1 MLDASIKRAIKV
13 MPSESVTLSGKLGEI
28 KSKDLFISS
37 ELDKPLE
44 IKPGKFT
51 LKGKVNYRLEVIKAE
66 KEYKISF
73 RNNPDVAGNFRGYL
87 KLSTNYRENNE
98 IIIRINS
105 VFN

>member
-1 MLDASIKRAIKV
+1 MLEASIKRAIKV
-13 MPSESVTLSGKLGEI
+13 MPFGSVTLSGKRGEI

-37 ELDKPLE
+37 ELDKPLK
-44 IKPGKFT
+44 IDPRKFT
-51 LKGKVNYRLEVIKAE
+51 LKGKVNYRLEVIKAG

-73 RNNPDVAGNFRGYL
+73 RNNPDVAGNFHGYL
-87 KLSTNYRENNE
+87 KLGTNYREKNE